1 MPPVCHV
8 NNGCRVGIS
17 GALFFAEKGHWAW
30 LFEPRCALL
39 LAQIRSKCRSILR
52 AVWSLS
58 LSELLVAVL
67 QPGALVTLLVLAGS
81 IVLFIG
87 GWLAPELTGLLA
99 VGLLVAAGVL
109 DSAEA
114 VAGFGSPALI
124 TLMGLFALSAGLFRS
139 GCLDRL
145 RALIGSEAVRT
156 PKRMIALMVM
166 VVGPVSA
173 VVPNTPIVASLL
185 PVVEGWCQ
193 RRGISPSK
201 VLLPL
206 SFATV
211 LGGTLT
217 LLGSSVNLL
226 ASEVSS
232 KLGYGAFGL
241 FSFTPIGFGVWL
253 AGGTVMV
260 LLADRLLPDRGA
272 DDDDLMASLSSGG
285 YLTEVEI
292 PVGSELIGQ
301 SLHGSR
307 LQRRFDVDVL
317 ELQRGSERFLPPLAD
332 RTLVLGD
339 RLLLRCSRL
348 DLLRL
353 QQDHTVVLAPT
364 PESLL
369 VPDQRNNQR
378 MVEVL
383 LPAGSTLAGDCLRD
397 LRFRQRC
404 NVTVL
409 ALRRGNEVLRERLGR
424 VQLKEGDVLLL
435 QGPKDAIRGLQAN
448 NDLVVLE
455 QLEKDLPT
463 VSRKRVA
470 LLIGGL
476 VILLPALELMPL
488 MASVLLGTVA
498 MVATGC
504 LRAGELQRAIR
515 LDVILLLG
523 SLASFSVA
531 MEKTGL
537 AQALAQALML
547 RLADWPVYAALL
559 AVYVFTILLTEVMSN
574 AATVAMLIPIA
585 GQLAQGL
592 QQPPMA
598 FLYAVL
604 FAASQSFLSPVGYQ
618 TNLMVFGPGRYR
630 FLDIPRYGFPL
641 TLTMILVVPLLICR
655 WFALS

>member
-1 MPPVCHV
+1 M
-8 NNGCRVGIS
+8 
-17 GALFFAEKGHWAW
+17 AD
-30 LFEPRCALL
+30 LL
-39 LAQIRSKCRSILR
+39 S
-52 AVWSLS
+52 
-58 LSELLVAVL
+58 AVL
-67 QPGALVTLLVLAGS
+67 QPGALITLLVLAGS
-81 IVLFIG
+81 VVLFVS

-99 VGLLVAAGVL
+99 AALLMASGVL
-109 DSAEA
+109 TPEEA

-124 TLMGLFALSAGLFRS
+124 TLMGLFAISAGLFRS
-139 GCLDRL
+139 GGLDRL
-145 RALIGSEAVRT
+145 RALIGSDAVRS
-156 PKRMIALMVM
+156 PKRMIAVM
-166 VVGPVSA
+166 VAAVGPVSA
-173 VVPNTPIVASLL
+173 FVPNTPIVASLL
-185 PVVEGWCQ
+185 PVMEGWCQ
-193 RRGISPSK
+193 RRGVSPSK

-232 KLGYGAFGL
+232 KLGYGSFGL
-241 FSFTPIGFGVWL
+241 FSFTPIGIAVWL
-253 AGGTVMV
+253 VGGAVML
-260 LLADRLLPDRGA
+260 LLADRLLPDHGNN
-272 DDDDLMASLSSGG
+272 DDDLIASLSSSG
-285 YLTEVEI
+285 YLTEVQI
-292 PVGSELIGQ
+292 PFGSELIGQ
-301 SLHGSR
+301 SLHASR

-317 ELQRGSERFLPPLAD
+317 ELHRGSERFLPPLAD
-332 RTLVLGD
+332 RTLALSD
-339 RLLLRCSRL
+339 RLLLRCSRE

-364 PESLL
+364 SEEPIG
-369 VPDQRNNQR
+369 PDRQNNQR

-397 LRFRQRC
+397 LRFRQRY
-404 NVTVL
+404 NLTVL
-409 ALRRGNEVLRERLGR
+409 ALRRGNAVLRERLGR
-424 VQLKEGDVLLL
+424 AQLREGDVLLL

-476 VILLPALELMPL
+476 VILLPSFNLIPL
-488 MASVLLGTVA
+488 VASVLLGTVA
-498 MVATGC
+498 MVASGC
-504 LRAGELQRAIR
+504 LRPGELQRAIR

-523 SLASFSVA
+523 SLACFSQA
-531 MEKTGL
+531 LEKTGL
-537 AQALAQALML
+537 AASLAQGLL
-547 RLADWPVYAALL
+547 LGLQNWPIYAALL
-559 AVYVFTILLTEVMSN
+559 VVFLFTTLLTEVMSN

-592 QQPPMA
+592 DQPPMA
-598 FLYAVL
+598 FIYAVL
-604 FAASQSFLSPVGYQ
+604 FGASQSFLSPVGYQ

-641 TLTMILVVPLLICR
+641 TITMTVVVPFLICR
-655 WFALS
+655 WFGL

>member
-1 MPPVCHV
+1 M
-8 NNGCRVGIS
+8 
-17 GALFFAEKGHWAW
+17 AD
-30 LFEPRCALL
+30 
-39 LAQIRSKCRSILR
+39 
-52 AVWSLS
+52 
-58 LSELLVAVL
+58 LLVAVL
-67 QPGALVTLLVLAGS
+67 QPGALITLLILLGA
-81 IVLFIG
+81 IVMFVG

-99 VGLLVAAGVL
+99 ASLLIVTGVL
-109 DSAEA
+109 KPSEA
-114 VAGFGSPALI
+114 MEGFGSPSLI
-124 TLMGLFALSAGLFRS
+124 TLMGLFALSSGLFRS
-139 GCLDRL
+139 GGLDRL
-145 RALIGSEAVRT
+145 RALIGSDAVRS
-156 PKRMIALMVM
+156 PKRMIAVM
-166 VVGPVSA
+166 VAAVGPVSA
-173 VVPNTPIVASLL
+173 FVPNTPIVASLL
-185 PVVEGWCQ
+185 PVIEGWCQ
-193 RRGISPSK
+193 RRRISPSK

-241 FSFTPIGFGVWL
+241 FSFTPIGLGIWLIGGV
-253 AGGTVMV
+253 VMV
-260 LLADRLLPDRGA
+260 LLADRFLPDRGT
-272 DDDDLMASLSSGG
+272 DDDDLIASLASGG

-292 PVGSELIGQ
+292 PAGSELIGQ
-301 SLHGSR
+301 SLHASR

-317 ELQRGSERFLPPLAD
+317 ELHRGPERFLPPLAD

-339 RLLLRCSRL
+339 RLLLRCSRE

-364 PESLL
+364 PEAEDPSR
-369 VPDQRNNQR
+369 PDQQNNQR

-397 LRFRQRC
+397 LRFRQRY
-404 NVTVL
+404 NLTVL
-409 ALRRGNEVLRERLGR
+409 ALRRGNAVLRERLGR
-424 VQLKEGDVLLL
+424 AQLREGDVLLL

-463 VSRKRVA
+463 VSRKRIA
-470 LLIGGL
+470 LVIGAL
-476 VILLPALELMPL
+476 VILLPAFELMPL
-488 MASVLLGTVA
+488 VAAVLLGTVA
-498 MVATGC
+498 MVASGC

-531 MEKTGL
+531 LEKTGL
-537 AQALAQALML
+537 ASALAQALL
-547 RLADWPVYAALL
+547 LGLHNWPVYAALL
-559 AVYVFTILLTEVMSN
+559 VVFLFTTLLTEVMSN
-574 AATVAMLIPIA
+574 AATVAMVIPIA

-592 QQPPMA
+592 GQPPMA
-598 FLYAVL
+598 FIYAVL
-604 FAASQSFLSPVGYQ
+604 FGASQSFLSPVGYQ

-630 FLDIPRYGFPL
+630 FLDVPRYGFPL
-641 TLTMILVVPLLICR
+641 TIAMTITVPFLICR
-655 WFALS
+655 WFGL